1 VKSIHG
7 KRRIPFR
14 FTLSEHEHE
23 QDNEMNNDNDNLT
36 LSNGS
41 PNLANPRVLAG
52 FIDGVGILLAP
63 FAAAIMMQ
71 DEVNDKMRTDFQ
83 VAFRTLQEMRNAVG
97 VDTDWHMENQ
107 VDIVAAVVADGE
119 MKMKKNKDALAG
131 IVKNMLAMGMP
142 LDMIPPHLR
151 PRSTPAEVA
160 DSIFDQLR
168 ADGVIG

>member
-1 VKSIHG
+1 
-7 KRRIPFR
+7 
-14 FTLSEHEHE
+14 
-23 QDNEMNNDNDNLT
+23 MNNDNNNLT
-36 LSNGS
+36 LANGS

-71 DEVNDKMRTDFQ
+71 EDTDNKMRTDFQ

-119 MKMKKNKDALAG
+119 MKMKKNKDALAE

>member
-1 VKSIHG
+1 MVREEFPSASH
-7 KRRIPFR
+7 FQN
-14 FTLSEHEHE
+14 HEHE
-23 QDNEMNNDNDNLT
+23 QDNDMNNDNNLT

-63 FAAAIMMQ
+63 FAAAMMMQ
-71 DEVNDKMRTDFQ
+71 DEINDKMRTDFQ

-107 VDIVAAVVADGE
+107 VDIVSAVVADGE
-119 MKMKKNKDALAG
+119 MKMQKNKDALAG

>member
-1 VKSIHG
+1 
-7 KRRIPFR
+7 
-14 FTLSEHEHE
+14 
-23 QDNEMNNDNDNLT
+23 
-36 LSNGS
+36 
-41 PNLANPRVLAG
+41 
-52 FIDGVGILLAP
+52 VGILLAP
-63 FAAAIMMQ
+63 FAAAMMMQ

-107 VDIVAAVVADGE
+107 VDIVSAVVADGE

-131 IVKNMLAMGMP
+131 VVKNMLAMGMP

>member
-1 VKSIHG
+1 MIH
-7 KRRIPFR
+7 
-14 FTLSEHEHE
+14 
-23 QDNEMNNDNDNLT
+23 DNNKTNNLT

-41 PNLANPRVLAG
+41 PNFANPRVLAG

-63 FAAAIMMQ
+63 FAAAIIMEN
-71 DEVNDKMRTDFQ
+71 DEFNDKMRTDFQ

-107 VDIVAAVVADGE
+107 IDIVAAVVADGE
-119 MKMKKNKDALAG
+119 MKMKKIKDYKDSLPG

>member
-1 VKSIHG
+1 
-7 KRRIPFR
+7 
-14 FTLSEHEHE
+14 
-23 QDNEMNNDNDNLT
+23 MNNDNNKLT
-36 LSNGS
+36 LAKGS

-63 FAAAIMMQ
+63 FAMAIMTQ
-71 DEVNDKMRTDFQ
+71 DETNNKMQTDFQ

-131 IVKNMLAMGMP
+131 VVKNMLAMGMP

-151 PRSTPAEVA
+151 PRSTPAEA
-160 DSIFDQLR
+160 ANAIFDQLR

>member
-23 QDNEMNNDNDNLT
+23 QDNDMNNDNNLT

-63 FAAAIMMQ
+63 FAAAMMMQ
-71 DEVNDKMRTDFQ
+71 DEINDKMRTDFQ

-107 VDIVAAVVADGE
+107 VDIVSAVVADGE

-131 IVKNMLAMGMP
+131 VVKNMLAMGMP

>member
-14 FTLSEHEHE
+14 FTLSEHE
-23 QDNEMNNDNDNLT
+23 QDNEMNNDNNLT

-63 FAAAIMMQ
+63 FAAGIIMEK
-71 DEVNDKMRTDFQ
+71 DEFNDKMRTDFQ

-151 PRSTPAEVA
+151 PQSTPAEVA

>member
-14 FTLSEHEHE
+14 FTLSEHK
-23 QDNEMNNDNDNLT
+23 QDNEMNNDNNNLT
-36 LSNGS
+36 LANGS

-63 FAAAIMMQ
+63 FAAAMMMQ
-71 DEVNDKMRTDFQ
+71 DEINDKMRTDFQ

-107 VDIVAAVVADGE
+107 VDIVSAVVADGE

-131 IVKNMLAMGMP
+131 VVKNMLAMGMP

-151 PRSTPAEVA
+151 PRSTPAEA
-160 DSIFDQLR
+160 ANAIFDQLR

>member
-14 FTLSEHEHE
+14 FTISEHEHK
-23 QDNEMNNDNDNLT
+23 QDNDMTNDNNNLT

-63 FAAAIMMQ
+63 FAAAMMMQ

>member
-7 KRRIPFR
+7 KRRIPVR
-14 FTLSEHEHE
+14 FTLSEHK
-23 QDNEMNNDNDNLT
+23 QDNDMNNDNNNLT
-36 LSNGS
+36 LANGS

-71 DEVNDKMRTDFQ
+71 EDTDNKMRTDFQ

-119 MKMKKNKDALAG
+119 MKMKKNKDALAE